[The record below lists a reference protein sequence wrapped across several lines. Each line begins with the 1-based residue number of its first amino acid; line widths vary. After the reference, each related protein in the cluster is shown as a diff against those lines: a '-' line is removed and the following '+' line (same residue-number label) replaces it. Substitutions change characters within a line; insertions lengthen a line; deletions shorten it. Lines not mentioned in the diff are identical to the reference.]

1 MSRYVRIMKTGPVQ
15 PLVEKFRFIR
25 RAKPEL
31 YGGSL
36 LKNCM
41 DKLPHIVFFAGPY
54 TVATLIALGYVGY
67 INNTTDTF
75 RNRPYKSVYTVMRP
89 DDPRVKDIKAD
100 NYHRVDS
107 ASEYKPRYPES
118 S

>member
-36 LKNCM
+36 LKNAM
-41 DKLPHIVFFAGPY
+41 DKVPHIVFICGPY
-54 TVATLIALGYVGY
+54 AIATVIVMAYQIY
-67 INNTTDTF
+67 IDNKTQVYS
-75 RNRPYKSVYTVMRP
+75 NRPYKWIYTVMRP

-100 NYHRVDS
+100 YYHRVDK
-107 ASEYKPRYPES
+107 ADEYKPRYPES
-118 S
+118 K

>member
-15 PLVEKFRFIR
+15 PLVEKFRFLR

-36 LKNCM
+36 MKNAM
-41 DKLPHIVFFAGPY
+41 DKLPHIVFICGPY
-54 TVATLIALGYVGY
+54 LIATATLFAWQYSWHRS
-67 INNTTDTF
+67 TDHWT
-75 RNRPYKSVYTVMRP
+75 NRPYKFIYTVIRP

-100 NYHRVDS
+100 YYDRVDT
-107 ASEYKPRYPES
+107 AEEYKPRYPES
-118 S
+118 K